1 MNTSSKYRQVLKTE
15 NPETV
20 DDGNNNVKKPKRSI
34 FQRAYRYVREKLPKK
49 KGSIKISN
57 YHSLPELPTADETP
71 QSFDVNGTQ
80 PSVEHVSVENDL
92 IDFDDAQPPALH
104 IPFPGSSRRR
114 AYQTKSFNA
123 LNLVSGVA
131 SVPTSL
137 TNISEILSRDSSDTD
152 VETDAEDLL
161 QSTTS
166 LGVYGTMKPFPHA
179 LTLVSKAKSVPELST
194 RMLINCDVHHVK
206 TLNPQANASTDSM
219 AVCDSA
225 YVSALDLD
233 DEAND
238 ANSLSSSGDSSE
250 TCSSSSSE
258 EQNQKSDE
266 EEQNQK
272 SDEETQVKRLIR
284 VFEYKKNSLSSTT
297 PLVPPKKP
305 TKMANKRKKENG
317 HINKKV
323 ESSLKAIGNLTN
335 DLGVITEIVAR
346 LLINNIEEFGPQFS
360 PAVKITSLNKAVKHV
375 FKREGIE
382 RPDVMP
388 ECIKIRDALNPND
401 NDPECVTGIQKDIL
415 LWYFDN
421 IKTYKH
427 KSSADLH
434 LEQCPW
440 LDPDGRVSL
449 QNVRRSIRSVHKD
462 LQPTLAFLA
471 QTIDWNDVES
481 FSSPRPKENKRGR
494 ACGHGWY
501 FLIHHCL
508 ASHCKK
514 VKASEDEQKMLMSF
528 PPSGEIELDAGG
540 RIRIGMEAIT
550 IEIGEI
556 KTSTKGVQKGHTQL
570 KRSLLISAFI
580 CRSIHEEINVPYI
593 LKGYIFVAGKKKKE
607 NQGIFH
613 EERVYTPP
621 GTLHCQVINP
631 SNYKPAPPTEPQP
644 DSFC

>member
-1 MNTSSKYRQVLKTE
+1 
-15 NPETV
+15 
-20 DDGNNNVKKPKRSI
+20 
-34 FQRAYRYVREKLPKK
+34 
-49 KGSIKISN
+49 
-57 YHSLPELPTADETP
+57 
-71 QSFDVNGTQ
+71 
-80 PSVEHVSVENDL
+80 
-92 IDFDDAQPPALH
+92 
-104 IPFPGSSRRR
+104 
-114 AYQTKSFNA
+114 
-123 LNLVSGVA
+123 
-131 SVPTSL
+131 
-137 TNISEILSRDSSDTD
+137 
-152 VETDAEDLL
+152 
-161 QSTTS
+161 
-166 LGVYGTMKPFPHA
+166 MKPFPHA

-194 RMLINCDVHHVK
+194 RMLMSKGCNIPHVK

-219 AVCDSA
+219 AICDSA

-233 DEAND
+233 DEASD
-238 ANSLSSSGDSSE
+238 ANSLSSSGDGSE

-258 EQNQKSDE
+258 EQNK
-266 EEQNQK
+266 K

-360 PAVKITSLNKAVKHV
+360 AVKITSLYKAVEHV

-508 ASHCKK
+508 ASHCKL
-514 VKASEDEQKMLMSF
+514 VNAKMLMSF

-621 GTLHCQVINP
+621 GTLHCLQTSTANRTSTGFLLLRHVLTSVHYNNEKQIVLENAIAINCLTCLL
-631 SNYKPAPPTEPQP
+631 KLCT
-644 DSFC
+644 F